1 MKDLPVSGNRMY
13 RPVAFLA
20 TGFLWKENRNQFCLD
35 FSPVEVEE
43 CKLNLLEAI
52 IFLSDFSDSLCYN
65 KKD

>member
-35 FSPVEVEE
+35 FSPAGVEQYNQ
-43 CKLNLLEAI
+43 NLLGAI
-52 IFLSDFSDSLCYN
+52 IFS
-65 KKD
+65 